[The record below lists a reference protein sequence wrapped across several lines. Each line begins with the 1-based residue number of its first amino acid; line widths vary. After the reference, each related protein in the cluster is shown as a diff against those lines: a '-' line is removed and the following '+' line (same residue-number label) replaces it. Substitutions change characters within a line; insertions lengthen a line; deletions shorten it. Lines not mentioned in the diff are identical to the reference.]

1 MMSESIIPATGQV
14 EIRHAGEK
22 AELYTPVKQTLY
34 LFGASA
40 VILTIVLADAILIGP
55 ASGFVLGLLVI
66 VVLGMWSWRYLPPAD
81 EAAKILSRLT
91 LASGVAGWF
100 VWGWEMVNA
109 IWPPWQPTLETW
121 QLILALLFSAVGLAP
136 IGLLVYRLAYEIVD
150 PNWSPTRTAAPA
162 ANGPA
167 WPWVSLSE
175 QPVPETAPQ
184 IRDVKQLVTVT
195 RPAPRQRHWVRGPGG
210 KSLPAD
216 RLRIM
221 IEGADTHGL
230 GVRAWLDRGGAR
242 PEWES
247 GRDVLADLG
256 IATVRA
262 EREAGELLVG
272 VDEALDLL
280 REAL

>member
-1 MMSESIIPATGQV
+1 MQPIIPATGQV

-22 AELYTPVKQTLY
+22 AELYTPIKQALY
-34 LFGASA
+34 LFGAGA
-40 VILTIVLADAILIGP
+40 VVLAIVLVDAMLIGP

-66 VVLGMWSWRYLPPAD
+66 VVLGVWSWRYLPPAD
-81 EAAKILSRLT
+81 GMAKILSRLT

-109 IWPPWQPTLETW
+109 IWPPWRPVLETW
-121 QLILALLFSAVGLAP
+121 QLILALSFSAVVLAP
-136 IGLLVYRLAYEIVD
+136 VGLLVYRLAYEIVD

-167 WPWVSLSE
+167 WPWVNLSE
-175 QPVPETAPQ
+175 PPALEPESQ
-184 IRDVKQLVTVT
+184 VRDVTRLITVT
-195 RPAPRQRHWVRGPGG
+195 QPTPRQQRRWVQGPSGQL
-210 KSLPAD
+210 LPAD
-216 RLRIM
+216 QLRTM
-221 IEGADTHGL
+221 IEGATTRGL
-230 GVRAWLDRGGAR
+230 GVRAWQDRGGGR
-242 PEWES
+242 TEWEN

-256 IATVRA
+256 IATVRE
-262 EREAGELLVG
+262 ERAAGELLVD